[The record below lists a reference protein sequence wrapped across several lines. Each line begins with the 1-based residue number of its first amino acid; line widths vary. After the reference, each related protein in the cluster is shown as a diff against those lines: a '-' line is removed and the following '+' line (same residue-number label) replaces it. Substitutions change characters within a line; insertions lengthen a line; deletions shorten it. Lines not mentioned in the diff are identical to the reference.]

1 MLVQNFTTNWWGVAL
16 RGAAAVIFG
25 ILALLLPGLT
35 LAALVLLFGAYAI
48 VDGVSAI
55 ATGLRGEKTGRNWLL
70 VVMGAA
76 GVVAGLLTWF
86 WPGLSALALLVL
98 IGWWAIVTGV
108 LEIAAAYRLRSV
120 LRHEWLVAF
129 SGGLSVLF
137 GIFVLLFP
145 GAGAL
150 ALVWLIGWYAIV
162 SGVALLVL
170 AFRLRG
176 HGGLRTE
183 GNAA

>member
-1 MLVQNFTTNWWGVAL
+1 MEGDGCAVAV
-16 RGAAAVIFG
+16 AFG
-25 ILALLLPGLT
+25 IGIVGLVGTTIFLAT
-35 LAALVLLFGAYAI
+35 
-48 VDGVSAI
+48 
-55 ATGLRGEKTGRNWLL
+55 
-70 VVMGAA
+70 
-76 GVVAGLLTWF
+76 
-86 WPGLSALALLVL
+86 L
-98 IGWWAIVTGV
+98 IGSIASGNMWVGAIVTGV

-129 SGGLSVLF
+129 NGVLSVLF

-150 ALVWLIGWYAIV
+150 ALVWLIGWYAIA

-176 HGGLRTE
+176 HGRLSTRE
-183 GNAA
+183 SAA